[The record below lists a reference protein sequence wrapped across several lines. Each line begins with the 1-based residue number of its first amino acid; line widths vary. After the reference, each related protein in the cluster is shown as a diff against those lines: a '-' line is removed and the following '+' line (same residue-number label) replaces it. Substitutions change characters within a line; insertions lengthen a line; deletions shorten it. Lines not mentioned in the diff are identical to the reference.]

1 MKNLTTRK
9 IYLLRKVV
17 RIKNVGWISKLIHYL
32 KRLVIPGFQGVP
44 FWEVMK
50 FFLESVFKGVLF
62 QRAAA
67 MTYNIFMALIPML
80 MALIATLSFLGD
92 SLQQYLINF
101 IHSILPKNA
110 WEFVSQILNDLIQ
123 RQNNTIFWLSLGLGV
138 YLTFICINSII
149 NSLNITY
156 FKMRR
161 RNGIKQLP
169 ISFIMVIGF
178 YLVIISACGIFFGSS
193 QLIRIIGDYFGDSG
207 TFYHI
212 SILLVRWLLIFILV
226 YTMLSSLFYF
236 APYDKKY
243 FHFFSAGSMFSTIT
257 LMLLMTVL
265 NLYFSHFSTY
275 NVVYG
280 SIGALLIIL
289 LCIYWGSAVV
299 LIGFDLNVSICI
311 AKQYRVSEDEEWK
324 IESTIKEQDIME

>member
-1 MKNLTTRK
+1 MKNLNTHK
-9 IYLLRKVV
+9 IYLLRKLV
-17 RIKNVGWISKLIHYL
+17 RIKNVGWISKLIRYL

-101 IHSILPKNA
+101 IQSILPDNA

-156 FKMRR
+156 FKIRR

-169 ISFIMVIGF
+169 ISFIMVICF
-178 YLVIISACGIFFGSS
+178 YLVIILACGIFLGSS
-193 QLIRIIGDYFGDSG
+193 HLIRIISDYFGDSG

-212 SILLVRWLLIFILV
+212 SILVVRWVLIFVLV

-289 LCIYWGSAVV
+289 LCIYWGAAVV

-311 AKQYRVSEDEEWK
+311 AKQCRVSEDEEWK
-324 IESTIKEQDIME
+324 IESTIQEEDTLE

>member
-1 MKNLTTRK
+1 MVHKHK
-9 IYLLRKVV
+9 LLRKIVHFRNIPWV
-17 RIKNVGWISKLIHYL
+17 AQIIKYL

-50 FFLESVFKGVLF
+50 FFIESIVRGVLF

-67 MTYNIFMALIPML
+67 MTYNIFMALIPMI
-80 MALIATLSFLGD
+80 MALIATLSFLGE
-92 SLQQYLINF
+92 SIKQNFINF
-101 IHSILPKNA
+101 IHSLVPESS
-110 WEFVSQILNDLIQ
+110 WEFVSQVLTDLIQ
-123 RQNNTIFWLSLGLGV
+123 RQNNTIFWLSLGLGI

-149 NSLNITY
+149 HSLNITY
-156 FKMRR
+156 FKIKT
-161 RNGIKQLP
+161 RNEIKQLP
-169 ISFIMVIGF
+169 ISFLMVIGF
-178 YLVIISACGIFFGSS
+178 YTVILLACGIFWGSS
-193 QLIRIIGDYFGDSG
+193 LLIHRIGTYLGDSG
-207 TFYHI
+207 TFYSI
-212 SILLVRWLLIFILV
+212 SIMIVRWILIFVLV

-257 LMLLMTVL
+257 LVLLMTIL
-265 NLYFSHFSTY
+265 KIYFSYFSTY

-289 LCIYWGSAVV
+289 LCIYWGATVV

-311 AKQYRVSEDEEWK
+311 AKQRRANDNEEWR
-324 IESTIKEQDIME
+324 IRSTIQEQDTLE

>member
-1 MKNLTTRK
+1 MKNLNTHKT
-9 IYLLRKVV
+9 YLLRKLV
-17 RIKNVGWISKLIHYL
+17 RIKNVGWISKLIRYL

-101 IHSILPKNA
+101 IQSILPDNA

-156 FKMRR
+156 FKIRR

-169 ISFIMVIGF
+169 ISFIMVICF
-178 YLVIISACGIFFGSS
+178 YLVIILACGIFLGSS
-193 QLIRIIGDYFGDSG
+193 HLIRIISDYFGDSG

-212 SILLVRWLLIFILV
+212 SILVVRWVLIFVLV

-289 LCIYWGSAVV
+289 LCIYWGAAVV

-311 AKQYRVSEDEEWK
+311 AKQCRVSEDEEWK
-324 IESTIKEQDIME
+324 IESTIQEEDTLE

>member
-1 MKNLTTRK
+1 MNILNTHK
-9 IYLLRKVV
+9 IHLLRTLV
-17 RIKNVGWISKLIHYL
+17 RIKNIGWVAKVIRYL
-32 KRLVIPGFQGVP
+32 KRVVIPGFQGVP
-44 FWEVMK
+44 LWEVMR
-50 FFLESVFKGVLF
+50 FFFESIFKGVLF

-67 MTYNIFMALIPML
+67 MTYNIFMALIPMI
-80 MALIATLSFLGD
+80 MALIATLSFWGD
-92 SLQQYLINF
+92 SLQQYLLNF
-101 IHSILPKNA
+101 IRSILPSNA
-110 WEFVSQILNDLIQ
+110 WDFVSQILNDLIQ
-123 RQNNTIFWLSLGLGV
+123 RQNNTIFWLSLGLGI
-138 YLTFICINSII
+138 YLTFLCINSII

-156 FKMRR
+156 FKIKR

-169 ISFIMVIGF
+169 ISFVMVIGF
-178 YLVIISACGIFFGSS
+178 YLVIILACGIFVSS
-193 QLIRIIGDYFGDSG
+193 SHLIRTIGDYFGDSG

-212 SILLVRWLLIFILV
+212 SIVFVRWLLIFALV

-265 NLYFSHFSTY
+265 NIYFSHFSTY

-280 SIGALLIIL
+280 SIGALLVIL
-289 LCIYWGSAVV
+289 LCIYWGATVV

-311 AKQYRVSEDEEWK
+311 AKQHRISEDEEWK
-324 IESTIKEQDIME
+324 IESTIQEQDILE

>member
-1 MKNLTTRK
+1 MKNLNTHK
-9 IYLLRKVV
+9 NYLLRKVV
-17 RIKNVGWISKLIHYL
+17 RIKNIGWISKLIRYL

-101 IHSILPKNA
+101 IQSILPDNA

-161 RNGIKQLP
+161 RNGIKQLS

-178 YLVIISACGIFFGSS
+178 YLVILLACGIFLGSS
-193 QLIRIIGDYFGDSG
+193 HLIRIIGDYFGDSG

-212 SILLVRWLLIFILV
+212 SILLVRWLLIFALV

-257 LMLLMTVL
+257 LMLLMTAL

-289 LCIYWGSAVV
+289 LCIYWGAAVV

-311 AKQYRVSEDEEWK
+311 AKQFRVSEDEEWK
-324 IESTIKEQDIME
+324 IESTIQEQDIIE

>member
-1 MKNLTTRK
+1 MKNLNTHK
-9 IYLLRKVV
+9 NYLLRKVV
-17 RIKNVGWISKLIHYL
+17 RIKNIGWISKLIRYL

-101 IHSILPKNA
+101 IQSILPDNA

-156 FKMRR
+156 FKMSRAFCY
-161 RNGIKQLP
+161 GATQLP
-169 ISFIMVIGF
+169 LARSKECHSPFVGQSKRLSAKSFYR
-178 YLVIISACGIFFGSS
+178 YLRCHCRG
-193 QLIRIIGDYFGDSG
+193 
-207 TFYHI
+207 
-212 SILLVRWLLIFILV
+212 LV
-226 YTMLSSLFYF
+226 F
-236 APYDKKY
+236 AE
-243 FHFFSAGSMFSTIT
+243 
-257 LMLLMTVL
+257 L
-265 NLYFSHFSTY
+265 
-275 NVVYG
+275 
-280 SIGALLIIL
+280 
-289 LCIYWGSAVV
+289 
-299 LIGFDLNVSICI
+299 
-311 AKQYRVSEDEEWK
+311 
-324 IESTIKEQDIME
+324 

>member
-1 MKNLTTRK
+1 MKNLNTHK
-9 IYLLRKVV
+9 NYLLRKVV
-17 RIKNVGWISKLIHYL
+17 RIKNIGWISKLIRYL

-101 IHSILPKNA
+101 IQSILPDNA

-169 ISFIMVIGF
+169 ISFIMV
-178 YLVIISACGIFFGSS
+178 S
-193 QLIRIIGDYFGDSG
+193 
-207 TFYHI
+207 
-212 SILLVRWLLIFILV
+212 
-226 YTMLSSLFYF
+226 
-236 APYDKKY
+236 
-243 FHFFSAGSMFSTIT
+243 
-257 LMLLMTVL
+257 
-265 NLYFSHFSTY
+265 
-275 NVVYG
+275 
-280 SIGALLIIL
+280 
-289 LCIYWGSAVV
+289 
-299 LIGFDLNVSICI
+299 
-311 AKQYRVSEDEEWK
+311 K
-324 IESTIKEQDIME
+324 IEMQQILRDGINLMIKES

>member
-1 MKNLTTRK
+1 MKNLNTHK
-9 IYLLRKVV
+9 NYLLRKIV
-17 RIKNVGWISKLIHYL
+17 RIKNIGWISKLIRYL

-101 IHSILPKNA
+101 IQSILPDNA

-178 YLVIISACGIFFGSS
+178 YLVILLACGIFLGSS
-193 QLIRIIGDYFGDSG
+193 HLIRIIGDYFGDSG
-207 TFYHI
+207 IFYHI
-212 SILLVRWLLIFILV
+212 SILLVRWLLIFALV

-257 LMLLMTVL
+257 LMLLMTAL

-289 LCIYWGSAVV
+289 LCIYWGAAVV

-311 AKQYRVSEDEEWK
+311 AKQFRVSEDEEWK
-324 IESTIKEQDIME
+324 IESTIQEQDIIE

>member
-1 MKNLTTRK
+1 MKNLNTHK
-9 IYLLRKVV
+9 IYLLRKLV
-17 RIKNVGWISKLIHYL
+17 RIKNVGWISKLIRYL

-62 QRAAA
+62 QRVAA

-101 IHSILPKNA
+101 IQSILPDNA

-156 FKMRR
+156 FKIRR

-169 ISFIMVIGF
+169 ISFIMVICF
-178 YLVIISACGIFFGSS
+178 YLVIILACGIFLGSS
-193 QLIRIIGDYFGDSG
+193 HLIRIISDYFGDSG

-212 SILLVRWLLIFILV
+212 SILVVRWVLIFVLV

-289 LCIYWGSAVV
+289 LCIYWGAAVV

-311 AKQYRVSEDEEWK
+311 AKQCRVSEDEEWK
-324 IESTIKEQDIME
+324 IESTIQEEDTLE